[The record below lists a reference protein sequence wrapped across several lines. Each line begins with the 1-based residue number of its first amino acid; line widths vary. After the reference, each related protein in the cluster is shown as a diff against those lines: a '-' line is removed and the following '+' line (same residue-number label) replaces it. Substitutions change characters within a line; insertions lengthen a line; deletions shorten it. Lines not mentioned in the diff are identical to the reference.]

1 MMPIKIVDLKEM
13 GSQEG
18 LPRRV
23 LMNGP
28 RFHTW
33 ISVYE
38 PGRSDEIHCHNADQ
52 TFAVIEGAC
61 TMRFPDGGEA
71 VLTPGCVALIPGGQF
86 YQLVN
91 ASPENMVLLG
101 ARGLSDEGNVTIDYK
116 TRKEVDYG
124 LGKRQSPT
132 GTRILV

>member
-1 MMPIKIVDLKEM
+1 MPIKIVDLKEL
-13 GSQEG
+13 GSQDG
-18 LPRRV
+18 ASRRV

-28 RFHTW
+28 RFHAW

-52 TFAVIEGAC
+52 TFSVIEGEC

-71 VLTPGCVALIPGGQF
+71 VLNPGCVALIPGGQF

-91 ASPENMVLLG
+91 ESAEKMVLLG
-101 ARGLSDEGNVTIDYK
+101 TRGLSDEGNVTIDYE

-124 LGKRQSPT
+124 LGKRQPPN